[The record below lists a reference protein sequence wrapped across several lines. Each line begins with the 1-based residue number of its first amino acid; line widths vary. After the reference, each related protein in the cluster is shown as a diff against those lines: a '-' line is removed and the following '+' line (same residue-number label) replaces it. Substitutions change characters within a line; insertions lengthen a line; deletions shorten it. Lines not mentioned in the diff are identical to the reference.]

1 MVESTQSTGAAP
13 AEGEVPADDGNP
25 YPDAMESDPSN
36 TSRSMIASLNTYNR
50 DMNSPENS
58 AIAKHIYD
66 QTPEGQLGNQF
77 SQEGFLT
84 YYSETHPAELKESG
98 AERASQ
104 NPDLATFVLNGG
116 EWSDFD
122 QASAGYNVGNSDAGI
137 IRPEENQDV
146 VAYSESGAELEMTTL
161 AFSQSASATVD
172 AASIEDGTGS
182 NSETE
187 DPYGGLMSSEFM
199 PTNRKA

>member
-1 MVESTQSTGAAP
+1 MVDNTQATTGAQTAGSTEAAP
-13 AEGEVPADDGNP
+13 DDGNP

-36 TSRSMIASLNTYNR
+36 TSRSIIDSLNTYGR

-66 QTPEGQLGNQF
+66 QTPEGQIGNQF
-77 SQEGFLT
+77 SEEGFFT
-84 YYSETHPAELKESG
+84 YYSETHPTELKESG

-104 NPDLATFVLNGG
+104 NPDLATFVINGG

-122 QASAGYNVGNSDAGI
+122 QASAGYNVGDPEKGI
-137 IRPEENQDV
+137 MDPEGEL
-146 VAYSESGAELEMTTL
+146 VAYSESEAELEMQTL
-161 AFSQSASATVD
+161 AFSQSGSATVD
-172 AASIEDGTGS
+172 AASMEDES

-199 PTNRKA
+199 PTNRTKG